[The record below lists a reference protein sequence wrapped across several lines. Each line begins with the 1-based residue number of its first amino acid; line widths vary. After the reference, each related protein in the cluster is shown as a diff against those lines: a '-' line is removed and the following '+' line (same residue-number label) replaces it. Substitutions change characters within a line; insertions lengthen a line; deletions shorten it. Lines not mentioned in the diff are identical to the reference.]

1 MFPPTLLPH
10 EEQSSLD
17 MKDELKADHRM
28 RKNRWFGELEPCFV
42 KIESLLRRTSKKRNV
57 KICI

>member
-42 KIESLLRRTSKKRNV
+42 KI
-57 KICI
+57 